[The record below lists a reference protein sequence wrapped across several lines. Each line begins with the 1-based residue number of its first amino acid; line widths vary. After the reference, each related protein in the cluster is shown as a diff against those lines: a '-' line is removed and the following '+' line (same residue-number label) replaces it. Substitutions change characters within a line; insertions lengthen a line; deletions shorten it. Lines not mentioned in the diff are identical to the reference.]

1 MKGDLL
7 SGKRDQGILAVTVSI
22 RETLKD
28 DVSGVIVF
36 HSSLPKKVFQL
47 IRSSMASPKKSRIPI
62 FFRILLLHEELC
74 GPFRFQEPG

>member
-1 MKGDLL
+1 MKSDQLL
-7 SGKRDQGILAVTVSI
+7 GERDQGILAVTVSI

-47 IRSSMASPKKSRIPI
+47 ICSSMASPKKSQSPI
-62 FFRILLLHEELC
+62 FFRFFPPHEELC
-74 GPFRFQEPG
+74 CSFRLQEPG